1 VSDPDLQTSV
11 ARAASVVD
19 DRFGVVR
26 QLAVHEVG
34 PSDPPFFFATAQL
47 ASTRPFSDALASTL
61 NGGAGVT
68 VESALMGAL
77 GEAIER
83 YSIGTYREDDTF
95 RASFREVERIAMD
108 PARLIFFA
116 EEQYGWPNFPYAR
129 FDPRTPLSWVA
140 GVSLSDGRERL
151 VPASRVYTPY
161 AAPRAE
167 ERLLQSTSTGAAC
180 HVEKKRAVVLGLY
193 ECIERDA
200 VMIAWLNR
208 LPLAPID
215 ASASEDGELAG
226 ALERC
231 RSAGLEARLF
241 EATTDVG
248 LPTVLSVLTSP
259 PGVVPSLAVGAAT
272 RSTLGPAA
280 AKALIESA
288 HTLFWIHTRCR
299 VSAPPRFRPDY
310 ADVTSLDQHSLL
322 YGDPQMRAKLGFL
335 LDGGKNAP
343 RSIPA
348 LTRPR
353 SMTLTSDD
361 EPHELERCQAL
372 LRELGLDA
380 VVVDVTP
387 PDVADLGLVVVRVVV
402 ADLHPL
408 WGGHH
413 VRCLG
418 GARVARV
425 PMTLGY
431 RTHPLG
437 PGELNTDPH
446 PLP

>member
-1 VSDPDLQTSV
+1 VSDPDLQTTV
-11 ARAASVVD
+11 ARAAAVVD

-95 RASFREVERIAMD
+95 RAPFREVERVAMD

-129 FDPRTPLSWVA
+129 FDPRTSLSWVA

-180 HVEKKRAVVLGLY
+180 HVDKKRAVVLGLY

-215 ASASEDGELAG
+215 ASASGDGEFAD

-231 RSAGLEARLF
+231 SSAGLEARLF

-248 LPTVLSVLTSP
+248 LPTVLSVLASP

-310 ADVTSLDQHSLL
+310 ADVISLDQHSLL
-322 YGDPQMRAKLGFL
+322 YGDPRMRAKLGFL
-335 LDGGKNAP
+335 LDGSERV
-343 RSIPA
+343 RSRPA
-348 LTRPR
+348 TVA
-353 SMTLTSDD
+353 SDD
-361 EPHELERCQAL
+361 ESHELERCQAL
-372 LRELGLDA
+372 LRELSLDA

-387 PDVADLGLVVVRVVV
+387 PDIADLGLVVVRVVV

-425 PMTLGY
+425 PVTLGY
-431 RTHPLG
+431 RTHPWG
-437 PGELNTDPH
+437 PGEFNTDPH